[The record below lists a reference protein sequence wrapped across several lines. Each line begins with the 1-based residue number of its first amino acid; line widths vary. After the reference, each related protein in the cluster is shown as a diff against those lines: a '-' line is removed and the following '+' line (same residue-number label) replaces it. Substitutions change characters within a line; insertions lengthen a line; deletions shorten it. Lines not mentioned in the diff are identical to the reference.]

1 MNINEVNTDSWGIHW
16 FNIYLINYSWGKYYM
31 EKSMVQKN
39 YTMICRFTLKIF
51 CLEDVIFTLRP
62 SASRKILHLL
72 DKIFFN
78 VNLQVIE

>member
-1 MNINEVNTDSWGIHW
+1 
-16 FNIYLINYSWGKYYM
+16 M
-31 EKSMVQKN
+31 EMSMVQKN

-51 CLEDVIFTLRP
+51 GLEDVIFTLRP

>member
-1 MNINEVNTDSWGIHW
+1 
-16 FNIYLINYSWGKYYM
+16 M
-31 EKSMVQKN
+31 EMSMVQKN

-51 CLEDVIFTLRP
+51 GLEDVIFTLRP
-62 SASRKILHLL
+62 SALRKILHLL